1 MQRGGPRGSRG
12 QCTPTTG
19 SALHR
24 GTPAR
29 AGGPCGGH
37 RTAGRPGGGGPGDP
51 DREASRETQRP
62 QQATHD
68 RETRPRAGTGAGEA
82 RCRRPGD
89 RGERAE
95 GPPDGPE
102 QPIPRASKHSGLSC
116 GLLHPRA
123 PAAARRTHSTR
134 GCLGP
139 RAGRGPLLGPRPS
152 GGPPPTQCPLTAS
165 SHIGWRE
172 AVYSHGYRDPREKS
186 FRAVSPERAP
196 RAPGC
201 TVSLQFDRS
210 GARGPSRAE

>member
-19 SALHR
+19 PALHR

-29 AGGPCGGH
+29 AGGPRVLH
-37 RTAGRPGGGGPGDP
+37 SAAGRPGGGGPGDP
-51 DREASRETQRP
+51 DREDSRETQRP

-82 RCRRPGD
+82 RCRGP
-89 RGERAE
+89 RGAR
-95 GPPDGPE
+95 GRTPDGPE

-123 PAAARRTHSTR
+123 PAAARRAPRTR

-139 RAGRGPLLGPRPS
+139 QGAGRGPLLGPRPS

-201 TVSLQFDRS
+201 TVSLQFDRF
-210 GARGPSRAE
+210 AVKGPSRAE